1 MVSIG
6 GDRATNEDYRRANRE
21 AVLRSQR
28 RPKSEPKRQR
38 SEPKTPKVLG
48 RPQRQ
53 LTNRPLYRTEN
64 QQQARPS
71 TSPNQPKYK
80 KPFELGLQG
89 YHWTPPSGATQPFGF
104 SKDNQEPRDINKP
117 GAGIYTPGPDK
128 DKPAKQANVR
138 TKLGQEGATSD
149 LSGATRQGL
158 LAHQDTLNAA
168 KAQGVDPAT
177 LFAEATGG
185 PARQPGFAPGVPS
198 PIEASLPLPELS
210 DGVRELL
217 NSQNWKTPKKGKAV
231 RLPKSSYEKGS
242 LTQLEEH
249 DYTLTDEQWNLI
261 KKTYSSDQARALGYQ
276 PPATASKAKPL
287 MHTQDDESMALN
299 WEDYEKM
306 STEQKAAVDYNTV
319 LLDRTQEDLEERVKL
334 KGAKLQKYTSRVDKL
349 FGKGGGSDVVALNTV
364 DLLEELDMDLVG
376 QDIDEYLSG
385 ERAIDD
391 EEIMD
396 FKFSSADAETLNT
409 LANATEPVT
418 GEAAYERVRSQP
430 NMEAVDTSTIQ
441 KTQQMIK
448 TALKDGGV
456 TYDFA
461 TMMAGDELKGQP
473 PMGFGDETTKWSTK
487 NDKFL
492 NDWFQESMFVLSSP
506 DPRAAGL
513 SLGYPAD
520 QDPMSFQLE
529 ELDLMTQGDKKVK
542 QQFLDYIANTNSL
555 VGQYGGEEGAAAA
568 KRTNTAAGMKG

>member
-1 MVSIG
+1 
-6 GDRATNEDYRRANRE
+6 
-21 AVLRSQR
+21 
-28 RPKSEPKRQR
+28 
-38 SEPKTPKVLG
+38 
-48 RPQRQ
+48 
-53 LTNRPLYRTEN
+53 
-64 QQQARPS
+64 
-71 TSPNQPKYK
+71 
-80 KPFELGLQG
+80 
-89 YHWTPPSGATQPFGF
+89 
-104 SKDNQEPRDINKP
+104 
-117 GAGIYTPGPDK
+117 
-128 DKPAKQANVR
+128 
-138 TKLGQEGATSD
+138 
-149 LSGATRQGL
+149 
-158 LAHQDTLNAA
+158 
-168 KAQGVDPAT
+168 
-177 LFAEATGG
+177 
-185 PARQPGFAPGVPS
+185 
-198 PIEASLPLPELS
+198 
-210 DGVRELL
+210 
-217 NSQNWKTPKKGKAV
+217 
-231 RLPKSSYEKGS
+231 
-242 LTQLEEH
+242 
-249 DYTLTDEQWNLI
+249 
-261 KKTYSSDQARALGYQ
+261 
-276 PPATASKAKPL
+276 
-287 MHTQDDESMALN
+287 LN
-299 WEDYEKM
+299 WEDYEKL

-349 FGKGGGSDVVALNTV
+349 FGKGGGSDVIALNTV

-418 GEAAYERVRSQP
+418 GEVAYERVRSQP

-448 TALKDGGV
+448 TALKEGGV

-473 PMGFGDETTKWSTK
+473 PMGFGDESTKWSTK

-568 KRTNTAAGMKG
+568 KRTNATAGMKG